1 MKQMA
6 LLMIGLFLLSGCNAL
21 TDNVDYFEDGMYIG
35 FEDADNSLTINECKE
50 QGFVVVDGIGIIEN
64 RNLVQAFI
72 RQAGSGRSKKLRI
85 AHFHDGKGPAYA
97 DLIYDSDG
105 YSLFYQDEET
115 FIKEPYK
122 HLSVLKG
129 MWGIPKN
136 EYQMLVISDKKDIT
150 FDEVNRAMASSD
162 LKYTDSVGR
171 FRIVFFNY

>member
-6 LLMIGLFLLSGCNAL
+6 LLMIGLFILSGCNAL

-85 AHFHDGKGPAYA
+85 AHFHDGEGSAYA

-115 FIKEPYK
+115 FVKEPYK

-150 FDEVNRAMASSD
+150 FDEVNRAMVSSD